1 MIQAIESEN
10 LAKKQEPE
18 EEYKLK
24 DLAGFVLVVLGAL
37 TAYGVVNNPDWTVW
51 NFVPKIIATVVDLWT
66 VAVGALILIP
76 EGKSKNKTIDA
87 LLELWAAIL
96 GWLTDRIRPRER
108 QLNPEAER

>member
-1 MIQAIESEN
+1 LVSDALS
-10 LAKKQEPE
+10 E
-18 EEYKLK
+18 EEDYKLK

-51 NFVPKIIATVVDLWT
+51 NFVPKIIAVVVDLWT

-76 EGKSKNKTIDA
+76 EGKSKQRSIDA

-96 GWLTDRIRPRER
+96 GWLTDRIGRRPSERE
-108 QLNPEAER
+108 LVPETEHK

>member
-1 MIQAIESEN
+1 M
-10 LAKKQEPE
+10 AKGKDQE

-51 NFVPKIIATVVDLWT
+51 NFVPKIIAVVVDLWT
-66 VAVGALILIP
+66 VTVGALILIP
-76 EGKSKNKTIDA
+76 EGKSKKKSIDA

-96 GWLTDRIRPRER
+96 GWLTDRIRHRGHETDDASR
-108 QLNPEAER
+108 